1 MPKQVV
7 TLNDFAGG
15 LNNVTAPRDLSGK
28 QLSVCKNFDP
38 SSPGQLV
45 PTTIGGLAL
54 HTLTNRP
61 TNAPSAGGD
70 AFVFSADYRMDQLSN
85 AAATGTNAAPLSSE
99 FICTLQKE
107 ICLHLV

>member
-45 PTTIGGLAL
+45 ATTIGGTTL
-54 HTLTNRP
+54 HDVATDKPAVVP
-61 TNAPSAGGD
+61 TAGAD
-70 AFVFSADYRMDQLSN
+70 AFVFSADYQMDSITAFTANGSN
-85 AAATGTNAAPLSSE
+85 ATAGSSE
-99 FICTLQKE
+99 FI
-107 ICLHLV
+107 